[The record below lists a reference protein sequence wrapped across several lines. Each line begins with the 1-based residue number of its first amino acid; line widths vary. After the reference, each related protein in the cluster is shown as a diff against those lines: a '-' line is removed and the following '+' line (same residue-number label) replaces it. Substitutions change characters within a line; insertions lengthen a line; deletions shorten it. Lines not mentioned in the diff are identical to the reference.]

1 MFSRMLVCAG
11 LAAVLVAP
19 AVRAQDAPVRVGVC
33 NPAKVFQALDERKA
47 IEDRMTEERNKVKSD
62 ATKRKLEVDDLKT
75 ARDQLKP
82 ESPAYQEKTNQMME
96 KAIQF
101 EVWARVKEAEMGR
114 AEKEQIRGLYEKIR
128 DACREI
134 AAEQKLD
141 LVLAERKP
149 EIPAN
154 MEQLNPKQLG
164 DLLMAN
170 DVLYMNEKADVT
182 QEVILRLNKK
192 YSTGSA
198 SLK

>member
-1 MFSRMLVCAG
+1 
-11 LAAVLVAP
+11 
-19 AVRAQDAPVRVGVC
+19 
-33 NPAKVFQALDERKA
+33 
-47 IEDRMTEERNKVKSD
+47 
-62 ATKRKLEVDDLKT
+62 
-75 ARDQLKP
+75 
-82 ESPAYQEKTNQMME
+82 
-96 KAIQF
+96 
-101 EVWARVKEAEMGR
+101 WARVKEAEMSR
-114 AEKEQIRGLYEKIR
+114 SEKEQIRGLYDKIR

-170 DVLYMNEKADVT
+170 DVLYMNENADVT

-198 SLK
+198 SAK